1 VTASSAPFDQI
12 GLRNA
17 GTTPGQVLA
26 IVSAGLIMANLDL
39 FIVNIALPNI
49 RQDFGDPALDD
60 MSWILNGYA
69 IVYAALLVFF
79 GRLAERHR
87 RDLSFLVGIAL
98 FTAASAACAAATGV
112 WTLVA
117 FRLVQAAG
125 AALMTPTSLGLLLA
139 SYPPERR
146 TGAVRTWT
154 AIGGFA
160 AAFGPVAGGLLLELS
175 WRWIFIV
182 NVPVGVAA
190 LIIGW
195 RKLPHVPGHDVPRPD
210 ALGAV
215 LVTAGVAALTFGL
228 VKVNEWGWN
237 SAGVLASLAVAVV
250 LLAVFTVHCLRA
262 GNPLI
267 EPALFRLRA
276 FTGATLAL
284 VPFSTAFGAMLLALV
299 LWEEGAW
306 NWSPLQAGL
315 AIAPGPFLVP
325 VTALLVAGRLIK
337 RFGTAPVVT
346 LGLTVFAAGC
356 AWWAIGVTPTPNLV
370 AAMGGIIL
378 TGIGVG
384 LTMPT
389 LMGAAAGSL
398 PPSSFAT
405 GSAVVNMIRQTGM
418 AVGVAGL
425 IAIIGTPTGSVA
437 DHLGAFRNAWW
448 AMTFVTLLGLV
459 PTFLMLRAR
468 TAAGSAAK
476 AAARA

>member
-1 VTASSAPFDQI
+1 
-12 GLRNA
+12 
-17 GTTPGQVLA
+17 
-26 IVSAGLIMANLDL
+26 M
-39 FIVNIALPNI
+39 
-49 RQDFGDPALDD
+49 
-60 MSWILNGYA
+60 
-69 IVYAALLVFF
+69 
-79 GRLAERHR
+79 
-87 RDLSFLVGIAL
+87 
-98 FTAASAACAAATGV
+98 
-112 WTLVA
+112 
-117 FRLVQAAG
+117 
-125 AALMTPTSLGLLLA
+125 
-139 SYPPERR
+139 
-146 TGAVRTWT
+146 
-154 AIGGFA
+154 
-160 AAFGPVAGGLLLELS
+160 
-175 WRWIFIV
+175 
-182 NVPVGVAA
+182 
-190 LIIGW
+190 
-195 RKLPHVPGHDVPRPD
+195 
-210 ALGAV
+210 
-215 LVTAGVAALTFGL
+215 
-228 VKVNEWGWN
+228 KVNEWGWN
-237 SAGVLASLAVAVV
+237 STGVLASLAVAVV

-262 GNPLI
+262 GNPLV

-356 AWWAIGVTPTPNLV
+356 AWWAIGVTVTPNLV

-425 IAIIGTPTGSVA
+425 IAIIGTPAGSVA

-468 TAAGSAAK
+468 TAAALPRRPPPGREAGALRPCQLEFFPSSRAKRSVVEGPVHPGRRCMNRSLHCASRSLPRGHPRGSAPIGTTGVCTHRISESSLEKFAPK
-476 AAARA
+476 SVAEGTASSSTQPGDDGLAAPRHARHRLRGRPWLDAQFGLAECPPP

>member
-1 VTASSAPFDQI
+1 VSAIPAIADEI
-12 GLRNA
+12 RIHNA
-17 GTTPGQVLA
+17 RTTPGQVLA

-49 RQDFGDPALDD
+49 RYDFGNPALHD

-69 IVYAALLVFF
+69 IVYASLLVFF
-79 GRLAERHR
+79 GRLVERHR
-87 RDLSFLVGIAL
+87 RELSFLVGIAL

-146 TGAVRTWT
+146 AGAVRTWT

-182 NVPVGVAA
+182 NVPIGLAA
-190 LIIGW
+190 LVVGW
-195 RKLPHVPGHDVPRPD
+195 RKLPHVPGHHVPQPD

-215 LVTAGVAALTFGL
+215 LVTAGVGALTFGL
-228 VKVNEWGWN
+228 VKINEWGWD
-237 SAGVLASLAVAVV
+237 SAGVLASLAFAAV
-250 LLAVFTVHCLRA
+250 LLVLFAAHCARA
-262 GNPLI
+262 ANPLI

-276 FTGATLAL
+276 FTGATFAL
-284 VPFSTAFGAMLLALV
+284 VPFATAFGAMLLALV

-346 LGLTVFAAGC
+346 LGLIVFAAGC
-356 AWWAIGVTPTPNLV
+356 AWWAIDVTLTPNLV
-370 AAMGGIIL
+370 AALGGITL

-418 AVGVAGL
+418 AVGIAGL
-425 IAIIGTPTGSVA
+425 IAIIGTPGGSAA

-448 AMTFVTLLGLV
+448 AMAFITLLGLV
-459 PTFLMLRAR
+459 PTFLMLRER
-468 TAAGSAAK
+468 PTAGSATKGIAK
-476 AAARA
+476 A